1 VKLSLP
7 QIRVRYRESVGDRE
21 EAEAL
26 WRKFKDYR
34 GEDGVILAYKAATRI
49 LMSHHSWMP
58 MEKLAY
64 LKEAMHLFRQAVSY
78 APDNIE
84 VRFLRF
90 SIEHRLPAYL
100 DESRNLEEDKAV
112 ILASA
117 ERYQDF
123 SLNRAELE
131 AMFDFF
137 EACDRFTKAELAQL
151 RAVVK

>member
-1 VKLSLP
+1 MKLSLP
-7 QIRVRYRESVGDRE
+7 QIRARYRESVDDRE

-26 WRKFKDYR
+26 WRKLKDYR

-64 LKEAMHLFRQAVSY
+64 LKEAMYLFRQAVRH

-90 SIEHRLPAYL
+90 SIEHSLPAYL
-100 DESRNLEEDKAV
+100 DESKDLEEDKAA

-117 ERYQDF
+117 DRYRDF
-123 SLNRAELE
+123 SLDQAELE
-131 AMFDFF
+131 SMYEFF
-137 EACDRFTKAELAQL
+137 ESCDRFTEAELAQL